1 MTDSDQP
8 KRPTKI
14 DARAGPAVIC
24 CVSAF
29 LVGLGL
35 RGLCLAASP
44 GKIGIQEP
52 SHPPLPGKEDT
63 TRLTGYSNP
72 CDCLGAILQPAP
84 RAILIT
90 AKVVSQ
96 CSEADL
102 NVPGH

>member
-35 RGLCLAASP
+35 RGLCLAACP
-44 GKIGIQEP
+44 GKIGIKEP
-52 SHPPLPGKEDT
+52 SHPPPARKGRHYKTD
-63 TRLTGYSNP
+63 R
-72 CDCLGAILQPAP
+72 ILES
-84 RAILIT
+84 
-90 AKVVSQ
+90 V
-96 CSEADL
+96 
-102 NVPGH
+102 